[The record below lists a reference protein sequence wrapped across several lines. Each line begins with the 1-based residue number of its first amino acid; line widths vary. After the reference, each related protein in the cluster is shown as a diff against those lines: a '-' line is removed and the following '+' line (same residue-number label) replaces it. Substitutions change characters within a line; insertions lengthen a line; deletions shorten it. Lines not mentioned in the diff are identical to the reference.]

1 MLTLAALMVVD
12 ATQSE
17 AARVNAMLDDA
28 PSRECLAMQQLQFR
42 QCASVAHDPNED
54 AYCLARHGL
63 AGPGQC
69 FAGIAR
75 AP

>member
-1 MLTLAALMVVD
+1 MLTLAALIAID

-17 AARVNAMLDDA
+17 TTRVNAMLDDA

-63 AGPGQC
+63 TGPGNC
-69 FAGIAR
+69 FASIAR